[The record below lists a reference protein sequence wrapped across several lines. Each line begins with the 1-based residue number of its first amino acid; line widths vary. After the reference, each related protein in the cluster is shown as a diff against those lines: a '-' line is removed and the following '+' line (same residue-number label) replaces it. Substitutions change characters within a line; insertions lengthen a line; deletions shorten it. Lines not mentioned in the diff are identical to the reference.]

1 MPLPTLAESPK
12 LRYATFFYLYFMQG
26 VPSGFALTALANY
39 LTAQGLSSSTI
50 GSFVSIIGIP
60 WIVQLIWGPL
70 IDRYRYSVVG
80 HYKHWVVLTQVAA
93 VCASL
98 ILLLVKQ
105 PVQQVWLMA
114 GLFFAHSVV
123 ASVQDA
129 SVDAMAILITPVD
142 ERGRVNA
149 FMRGGLLLGISFGA
163 AFLSIMLHTYGYG
176 AAVLA
181 QSGILALFTLAFFLT
196 RLHRTDPLLPR
207 FGRATEQAPPGE
219 NETLRDVFRQL
230 RGAMFGAQ
238 SLRIFGIIGLSYL
251 CFGVFVRSVNFHLIR
266 SLHWGDQEL
275 SVLTGGWGSV
285 LTLTVVL
292 AGGILADRLGA
303 QRLQRI
309 VSVSLA
315 LFLLLFNLSAPFW
328 VNKPLPVTGML
339 VWSIADPMYSI
350 AAFPILMA
358 LCKKE
363 VAGSQFTAY
372 MALINLFDIG
382 GAYLTGWM
390 LQVVSGPV
398 LGFAAGCALL
408 ALSLT
413 LFPRRKDATVR
424 EALVEEG
431 EPREL
436 PE

>member
-1 MPLPTLAESPK
+1 MPFPTLAESAR

-26 VPSGFALTALANY
+26 VPSGFAITALANY
-39 LTAQGLSSSTI
+39 LTTQGLSSSTI

-80 HYKHWVVLTQVAA
+80 HYKHWVVLTQTAA

-98 ILLLVKQ
+98 ILLAVRH
-105 PVQQVWLMA
+105 PAQQIWLLA

-163 AFLSIMLHTYGYG
+163 AALSVVLHGYGFG
-176 AAVLA
+176 AAVLT
-181 QSGILALFTLAFFLT
+181 QSAILAFFTLAFFLT
-196 RLHRTDPLLPR
+196 KLHRTDPLLPR
-207 FGRATEQAPPGE
+207 FGRAEENPPPEE
-219 NETLRDVFRQL
+219 NESLPKVFRQL
-230 RGAMFGAQ
+230 RGALFGGQ

-275 SVLTGGWGSV
+275 SVLTGGWGSAV
-285 LTLTVVL
+285 TLTVVL
-292 AGGILADRLGA
+292 AGGLLADRLGA

-309 VSVSLA
+309 VSFSLA
-315 LFLLLFNLSAPFW
+315 LFLLLFNLSSPLW
-328 VNKPLPVTGML
+328 VHKPVAVTGLL

-350 AAFPILMA
+350 ATFPLLMA
-358 LCKKE
+358 LCKKA

-382 GAYLTGWM
+382 GAYITGWM
-390 LQVVSGPV
+390 LRAVSGPV
-398 LGFAAGCALL
+398 LGFVAGAVLL
-408 ALSLT
+408 TLSLVLLRSRT
-413 LFPRRKDATVR
+413 NAMPS
-424 EALVEEG
+424 EAGTG
-431 EPREL
+431 ESKAGEWL
-436 PE
+436 Q